1 LFVQD
6 VLTKSAFA
14 SFVSVTRGRVS
25 QWLTER
31 KLSGDALVGSGHRA
45 RIRVDVALDQ
55 LTRYRSAAK
64 RQRTGAAGR
73 RRPPARIFGWAPPCL
88 ERLGQI
94 ALSNAK
100 ARQEQAARS
109 GRYILAEDARQE
121 MGRIA
126 GRMATL
132 FEASL
137 SEFAHAVTATAP
149 STPRDALLVL
159 RASWREIRARQ
170 AQTLAAEATDM
181 PATIEDGQWLANP
194 QRLALEAIAAALTP
208 PPRQA

>member
-1 LFVQD
+1 MNE

-14 SFVSVTRGRVS
+14 SFVGVTRGRVS

-31 KLSGDALVGSGHRA
+31 KLSGAALVGSGHRA

-55 LTRYRSAAK
+55 LKKTLDID
-64 RQRTGAAGR
+64 QRLSGN
-73 RRPPARIFGWAPPCL
+73 ARARLDGGQSLPRVEDTIEDKIKA

-100 ARQEQAARS
+100 ARQEQALRA

-121 MGRIA
+121 MGHIA
-126 GRMATL
+126 GRMATM

-137 SEFAHAVTATAP
+137 SEFANAVTATP
-149 STPRDALLVL
+149 SNSPRDILLVL
-159 RASWREIRARQ
+159 RSTWREIRARQ
-170 AQTLAAEATDM
+170 AQTLATEAAGM
-181 PATIEDGQWLANP
+181 PPTIEDGC
-194 QRLALEAIAAALTP
+194 
-208 PPRQA
+208 